1 MIQGKNGIVVVGA
14 IFVDIKGFPQNTY
27 IPDGRNAGYIEYI
40 HGGVARNVV
49 EDIANLGLNSTFVG
63 IVDNTAL
70 GKDVKQH
77 LQNRNVNTDY
87 MKSIENG
94 MGTWL
99 AVFDHNGELA
109 GSVSQRPDLMPIYSI
124 LEEYGD
130 TIIENCDSVV
140 AEIDMD
146 EEIVDKIVDL
156 CRKYNKKLFGVV
168 SNMNIAIER
177 KDLLK
182 QFDCLICNQLE
193 SSILF
198 SRDYGEISVEELSYT
213 LLDELQK
220 AEFNSLIVT
229 LGEAGS
235 LYVKNN
241 GECGFCQAR
250 KIEVKDTTG

>member
-1 MIQGKNGIVVVGA
+1 
-14 IFVDIKGFPQNTY
+14 
-27 IPDGRNAGYIEYI
+27 
-40 HGGVARNVV
+40 
-49 EDIANLGLNSTFVG
+49 
-63 IVDNTAL
+63 
-70 GKDVKQH
+70 
-77 LQNRNVNTDY
+77 
-87 MKSIENG
+87 
-94 MGTWL
+94 
-99 AVFDHNGELA
+99 
-109 GSVSQRPDLMPIYSI
+109 
-124 LEEYGD
+124 
-130 TIIENCDSVV
+130 
-140 AEIDMD
+140 
-146 EEIVDKIVDL
+146 
-156 CRKYNKKLFGVV
+156 
-168 SNMNIAIER
+168 MNIAIER

-250 KIEVKDTTG
+250 KIEVKRYNRCRRCILCWRKCRTYLWQKYVRGYGAR

>member
-1 MIQGKNGIVVVGA
+1 M
-14 IFVDIKGFPQNTY
+14 DIKGFPQNTY

-130 TIIENCDSVV
+130 ILRLISLSFSSYL
-140 AEIDMD
+140 I
-146 EEIVDKIVDL
+146 L
-156 CRKYNKKLFGVV
+156 RFPFLFPTTYDFHSSYMYVLELHPTNT
-168 SNMNIAIER
+168 SIIAIAII
-177 KDLLK
+177 DI
-182 QFDCLICNQLE
+182 FCFI
-193 SSILF
+193 F
-198 SRDYGEISVEELSYT
+198 SPT
-213 LLDELQK
+213 
-220 AEFNSLIVT
+220 N
-229 LGEAGS
+229 
-235 LYVKNN
+235 
-241 GECGFCQAR
+241 
-250 KIEVKDTTG
+250 

>member
-1 MIQGKNGIVVVGA
+1 MIQRKNGIVVVGA

-77 LQNRNVNTDY
+77 LRNRNVNTDY

-124 LEEYGD
+124 LEESGD

-146 EEIVDKIVDL
+146 EKIVDKIVDL
-156 CRKYNKKLFGVV
+156 CRKYNKKLW
-168 SNMNIAIER
+168 
-177 KDLLK
+177 
-182 QFDCLICNQLE
+182 
-193 SSILF
+193 
-198 SRDYGEISVEELSYT
+198 
-213 LLDELQK
+213 
-220 AEFNSLIVT
+220 
-229 LGEAGS
+229 
-235 LYVKNN
+235 
-241 GECGFCQAR
+241 
-250 KIEVKDTTG
+250 

>member
-1 MIQGKNGIVVVGA
+1 MIQRKNGIVVVGA

-235 LYVKNN
+235 FVL
-241 GECGFCQAR
+241 
-250 KIEVKDTTG
+250 